1 MVVGNGMVGLNF
13 IEKLVKAD
21 TEGAYQIVAFAE
33 ENRPAYHRMNMTQY
47 FEHRD
52 ASKLELAS
60 SEWYVDSGVELH
72 VGDRVTG
79 IDRDRQVVHSANG
92 EEIAYDKLVIAT
104 GSTAFFPPIPGTFP
118 GVETDTAVETS
129 PLQPNLTTGVFG
141 YRTLKDLDDIIEYA
155 GAGAKRCAVL
165 GGGLLGL
172 EAAKAAYDLGCEV
185 HVVEFASRL
194 MPRQV
199 DDEGS
204 KLLVQKIE
212 DLGLKVHLGTST
224 EHFVKSQDGAI
235 CGIKFKGVEEALDV
249 DMIIVSCGIKPRDDL
264 ARACGLELGPRGGV
278 KVDASLASS
287 DPNIYAIGEAACLDH
302 SMYGTMI
309 YGLVAPGYDM
319 AEVVAQNLMGGDRA
333 FPEADM
339 STKLKLMG
347 VDVAS
352 FGDTE
357 VKDGETV
364 AIVKNDPIAGVYKKL
379 VFSADGTRLVG
390 GILVGDAA
398 DYQVLL
404 GMSKVDAPL
413 GVSAS
418 DLVYGASGDGAG
430 GATGDAYALPDD
442 FQVCSCNNVTKGDIL
457 SAIREGELTTAG
469 QVKNCTTAGTGCGG
483 CMPLVTEL
491 FNKEMLASGKDIN
504 KTLCEHLPFTRQELY
519 HICAA
524 ESITTFEDL
533 LARHGSG
540 CGCEVCK
547 PAVASILASQNS
559 EFVLK
564 EEHLHLQDSNDR
576 YLANIQRGGSYS
588 VVPRIPGGEIT
599 PQKLRVL
606 GEVGEKYGLYTKIT
620 GGQRIDLFGAEK
632 GDLPAI
638 WEELVHAG
646 FESGHAYAKALRTVK
661 SCVGSTWCR
670 YGLQDSVGFAVRVE
684 ERYRGIRAP
693 HKLKSGV
700 SGCVRECAEAQCK
713 DFGLIATEVGYNIYV
728 CGNGGAKPVHG
739 KLLAT
744 DKSEAEC
751 FAILDRFLMFY
762 IRTAGPLTRTAR
774 WLEEMEGG
782 FDYLRAVVLDDSL
795 GIGASLEAE
804 MEKLVGNYKCEWAE
818 VVNDPAARAKFVQ
831 FANEPDV
838 KEQGIDFVDVRGQ
851 LRPADWPKTVS
862 PPSEE
867 IAAPLRAL
875 PALLADAV
883 ASNGSIP
890 RHSTPIKLT
899 ADEHNVEISN
909 VSEVAAAEAGL
920 TGGTLQWSSVAWVR
934 LLSVKDVPKNSGAN
948 AKYGKTQITVY
959 NFAARGEWYAS
970 HAMCPH
976 KNSFV
981 MNQGLLGEAGGV
993 AKVACPMHKKPFA
1006 LESGECL
1013 SGDDYQLPTF
1023 PVSVDG
1029 DDVYVLLPPTWELDL
1044 VLATDLYKI
1053 GGGIGHSCGSADA
1066 PTTAV

>member
-1 MVVGNGMVGLNF
+1 VRGAARLLPAVVSGRRSPAPRSHRPLLVASAEPKRRAHASATSQRVVVVGNGMVGLNF
-13 IEKLVKAD
+13 VEKLCKAD
-21 TEGAYQIVAFAE
+21 IDGTYQIITFAE
-33 ENRPAYHRMNMTQY
+33 ESRPAYHRMNMTQY

-60 SEWYVDSGVELH
+60 PEWYADNAVELH
-72 VGDRVTG
+72 IGDRVTG
-79 IDRDRQVVHSANG
+79 IDRARKVVHSAAG
-92 EEIAYDKLVIAT
+92 EEISYDKLVIAT

-118 GVETDTAVETS
+118 EDAPAAES
-129 PLQPNLTTGVFG
+129 PLQPTLTTGVFG
-141 YRTLKDLDDIIEYA
+141 YRTLKDLDDIIDYA
-155 GAGAKRCAVL
+155 ASGKKRCVVL

-204 KLLVQKIE
+204 KLLVDKIE
-212 DLGLKVHLGTST
+212 NLGLKVHLGTST
-224 EHFVKSQDGAI
+224 EHFIKDDAGAI
-235 CGIKFKGVEEALDV
+235 SGIKFKDQEEPLDI
-249 DMIIVSCGIKPRDDL
+249 DMVIVSCGIKPRDDL
-264 ARACGLELGPRGGV
+264 ARACDLELGPRGGV
-278 KVDASLASS
+278 KVNNTLTSS
-287 DPNIYAIGEAACLDH
+287 DPDIYAIGEAACLDH
-302 SMYGTMI
+302 SIYGTMI

-319 AEVVAQNLMGGDRA
+319 AEVVAQNLMAGDRN

-352 FGDTE
+352 FGDAE
-357 VKDGETV
+357 VKDGKTV

-379 VFSADGTRLVG
+379 VFSADGARLVG

-404 GMSKVDAPL
+404 GMSKSDRPL
-413 GVSAS
+413 STPPS
-418 DLVYGASGDGAG
+418 DLVFGPPGGEG
-430 GATGDAYALPDD
+430 GAAGDAYALPDD

-457 SAIREGELTTAG
+457 SAIREQNLTTAG
-469 QVKNCTTAGTGCGG
+469 QVKNCTSAGTGCGG
-483 CMPLVTEL
+483 CFPLVTEL

-519 HICAA
+519 HICQA
-524 ESITTFEDL
+524 EGITSYDAL
-533 LARHGSG
+533 LAKHGSG
-540 CGCEVCK
+540 SGCEVCK
-547 PAVASILASQNS
+547 PAVGSILASQNS

-564 EEHLHLQDSNDR
+564 EEHLQLQDTNDR

-632 GDLPAI
+632 GDLPDI
-638 WEELVHAG
+638 WTELVNAG

-693 HKLKSGV
+693 HKLKSAV

-728 CGNGGAKPVHG
+728 CGNGGAKPAHG
-739 KLLAT
+739 KLLAV
-744 DKSEAEC
+744 DQSEEEC
-751 FAILDRFLMFY
+751 FRILDRFLMFY

-782 FDYLRAVVLDDSL
+782 FEYLSAVVMDDSL
-795 GIGASLEAE
+795 GLGATLEAE
-804 MEKLVGNYKCEWAE
+804 MAKLVSSYKCEWAE
-818 VVNDPAARAKFVQ
+818 VVNDPQARARFVQ
-831 FANEPDV
+831 FANEPEV
-838 KEQGIDFVDVRGQ
+838 KEQGIEFVDIRGQ
-851 LRPADWPKTVS
+851 LRPADWPKTV
-862 PPSEE
+862 PPPKEVIQES
-867 IAAPLRAL
+867 LKTL
-875 PALLADAV
+875 PAMLAGAV
-883 ASNGSIP
+883 ASNGDIP
-890 RHSTPIKLT
+890 RVPYQPP
-899 ADEHNVEISN
+899 AA
-909 VSEVAAAEAGL
+909 AAAEAGL
-920 TGGTLQWSSVAWVR
+920 DGPLQWSSASWVR
-934 LLSVKDVPKNSGAN
+934 LLSVGDVPANSGAS
-948 AKYGKTQITVY
+948 AMYGKTQIAVY
-959 NFAARGEWYAS
+959 NFAARGQWFAS

-981 MNQGLLGEAGGV
+981 MNQGLLGDAAGV
-993 AKVACPMHKKPFA
+993 PKVGP
-1006 LESGECL
+1006 
-1013 SGDDYQLPTF
+1013 QT
-1023 PVSVDG
+1023 
-1029 DDVYVLLPPTWELDL
+1029 
-1044 VLATDLYKI
+1044 
-1053 GGGIGHSCGSADA
+1053 
-1066 PTTAV
+1066 